1 MGTFTP
7 PDSEIFVYTYRE
19 GVLAAVAHDLRLR
32 FAKFSIHEQEAD
44 HGLVATIDAAS
55 LKVVCARQNGQD
67 APQVL
72 TDSNKHDI
80 EKNIQTSVLR
90 GAKHPTISVS
100 LTARELGA
108 CIASVE
114 LCGVRRDVPV
124 QLSLD
129 GTTRVARARLHQP
142 DFGIKPY
149 SAMLGALRL
158 RPEVD
163 IEVRLPA

>member
-7 PDSEIFVYTYRE
+7 PSSEIFVYTYRE

-32 FAKFSIHEQEAD
+32 FSTFSIQEDDHE
-44 HGLVATIDAAS
+44 HVIVATIEATS

-100 LTARELGA
+100 LTVRELGA
-108 CIASVE
+108 CLASVE
-114 LCGVRRDVPV
+114 LCGVRRDIPV
-124 QLSLD
+124 QLALD

-142 DFGIKPY
+142 DFGVKPY
-149 SAMLGALRL
+149 SAMLGALRVK
-158 RPEVD
+158 PDVD